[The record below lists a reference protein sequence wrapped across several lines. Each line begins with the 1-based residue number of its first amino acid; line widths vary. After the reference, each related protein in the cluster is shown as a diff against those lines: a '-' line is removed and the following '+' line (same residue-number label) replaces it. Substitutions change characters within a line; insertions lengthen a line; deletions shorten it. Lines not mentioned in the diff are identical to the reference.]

1 VYLNPSSVKRRRR
14 RPKDPQ
20 RSAKIPS
27 QRSPRK
33 AKNKTRHLLHYAA
46 QVLFV
51 ESECLFFRLFS
62 RWVAPSM
69 ELISSRACGRGIPP
83 ASDSVGKKNTK
94 KNRQKQG
101 RELTKIIIRNTL
113 TRARSTAN

>member
-1 VYLNPSSVKRRRR
+1 VYLNPSSVKKKKKI
-14 RPKDPQ
+14 PKDPQ

-83 ASDSVGKKNTK
+83 ASESGKKSTK
-94 KNRQKQG
+94 KKIKKIDKNREESSRK
-101 RELTKIIIRNTL
+101 
-113 TRARSTAN
+113 